1 MPSDACGRQAS
12 SDCSVGGTATAKGN
26 TLVRSVNRAKRI
38 VVAVLVLA
46 IAAMLALAIWRHT
59 LDLRSGYLLV
69 LGIILGA
76 LYAISPRSYDT
87 ILAAIK
93 RLRSRI
99 GPLSFG
105 VDAKLTDDD
114 DPRNLNPKVYLP
126 ILLGAI
132 VVAAVIA
139 FVYLHR

>member
-1 MPSDACGRQAS
+1 
-12 SDCSVGGTATAKGN
+12 
-26 TLVRSVNRAKRI
+26 VNRAKRI